1 MQYHVAYEA
10 VESPPSTAPY
20 GILDSAM
27 KGTAIRL
34 SENAPAQTLHWGVA
48 LVLALGLL
56 TAACAAGEEVP
67 PLERRA
73 QAINETIMC
82 PVCPGESIDQS
93 QNPLA
98 VQMRAIVMGK
108 LEGGWTEQQIRGF
121 LLERY
126 PRSVLLDPPRE
137 GANLLVWLVPPIGL
151 VMAGVLLYLALR
163 GMQKSNAEGQDE
175 SLEAIRLSEEERA
188 AYVRRIEVS
197 EGWIAPEGEP
207 SDSKV
212 GGAT

>member
-1 MQYHVAYEA
+1 
-10 VESPPSTAPY
+10 
-20 GILDSAM
+20 M
-27 KGTAIRL
+27 KGTAIRICQ
-34 SENAPAQTLHWGVA
+34 NGTARTLHWGVVV
-48 LVLALGLL
+48 VLASGLL
-56 TAACAAGEEVP
+56 AAACAVGEEVP

-108 LEGGWTEQQIRGF
+108 LEDGWTEQQVREF

-126 PRSVLLDPPRE
+126 PRSVLLEPPRE
-137 GANLLVWLVPPIGL
+137 GATLLVWLVPPIGL
-151 VMAGVLLYLALR
+151 VMAGLLLYLALR
-163 GMQKSNAEGQDE
+163 AMQGSNAGHRDE
-175 SLEAIRLSEEERA
+175 SPEAVRLSEEERA
-188 AYVRRIEVS
+188 AYVQRIEAS
-197 EGWIAPEGEP
+197 EDGIAPDGQP

-212 GGAT
+212 EEAT

>member
-1 MQYHVAYEA
+1 
-10 VESPPSTAPY
+10 
-20 GILDSAM
+20 M

-34 SENAPAQTLHWGVA
+34 SENAPARTLRWGVA
-48 LVLALGLL
+48 LILALGLL
-56 TAACAAGEEVP
+56 AAACTAGEEVP
-67 PLERRA
+67 LLERRA
-73 QAINETIMC
+73 QSINETIMC

-108 LEGGWTEQQIRGF
+108 LEDGWTEQQIRGF

-137 GANLLVWLVPPIGL
+137 GASLVVWLVPPIGL

-163 GMQKSNAEGQDE
+163 GMQKSTAEGQDE
-175 SLEAIRLSEEERA
+175 SLEGVGLSEEERA
-188 AYVRRIEVS
+188 AYVQRIEVS
-197 EGWIAPEGEP
+197 EDWIAPEGEP

-212 GGAT
+212 GEAT